1 MWNLTTPYAT
11 VKDDVLLPKR
21 KDLAVLVAEM
31 NWMQIE
37 EQARRDDRCVLPLG
51 CVEQHAYLSL
61 ATDAIL
67 AERVA
72 GEAAEP
78 LGIPVFPV
86 QAYGMTPGFTAYPGT
101 VSLRMS
107 TYIALLED
115 LLEGFYR
122 SGFRRIVLVNGHGGN
137 SPAMTFAT
145 EWMGRRP
152 DASVKMHN
160 WWAGQ
165 RFQAAVRQVDP
176 AASHASWMENFPWN
190 RLVGVAMPDAVKPP
204 FDSALYQAANPA
216 RKREILG
223 DGNFH
228 GCYQKPDEDMLRLWS
243 VGVEETRAAMVE
255 SWP

>member
-1 MWNLTTPYAT
+1 
-11 VKDDVLLPKR
+11 LPKR
-21 KDLAVLVAEM
+21 KDRAVLVSRM

-37 EQARRDDRCVLPLG
+37 EQAKRDDRCVLPLG

-61 ATDAIL
+61 AVDAIL

-72 GEAAEP
+72 AEAAEP

-86 QAYGMTPGFTAYPGT
+86 QAYGMTPGFAAYPGT
-101 VSLRMS
+101 ISLRMS
-107 TYIALLED
+107 TYIALIED
-115 LLEGFYR
+115 LLEGAYR

-137 SPAMTFAT
+137 APAMTLAT

-160 WWAGQ
+160 WWAGP
-165 RFQAAVRQVDP
+165 RFQAAVKAVDP
-176 AASHASWMENFPWN
+176 AASHASWMENFPWT
-190 RLVGVAMPDAVKPP
+190 RLEGVAMPDAVKPP
-204 FDSALYQAANPA
+204 FDGALYQAANPQ

-228 GCYQKPDEDMLRLWS
+228 GRYQRPDEEMLALWA

>member
-1 MWNLTTPYAT
+1 MTAPDAT
-11 VKDDVLLPKR
+11 VKDDAVSLKR
-21 KDLAVLVAEM
+21 KDQAVLVAQM

-37 EQARRDDRCVLPLG
+37 EQAKRDDRCVLPLG

-67 AERVA
+67 AETVA

-86 QAYGMTPGFTAYPGT
+86 LAYGMTPGFTAYPGT
-101 VSLRMS
+101 VSLRMA
-107 TYIALLED
+107 TYLAVVED
-115 LLEGFYR
+115 LLEGVYR

-137 SPAMTFAT
+137 APAMTLAT
-145 EWMGRRP
+145 EWMGKRP

-160 WWAGQ
+160 WWAGP
-165 RFQAAVRQVDP
+165 RFQAAVREVDP
-176 AASHASWMENFPWN
+176 AASHASWMENFPWT
-190 RLVGVAMPDAVKPP
+190 RLAGVAMPDEVKPP
-204 FDSALYQAANPA
+204 FDAALYQAANPA

-228 GCYQKPDEDMLRLWS
+228 GRYQRPDDEMLRLWA

>member
-1 MWNLTTPYAT
+1 MTLSDAA
-11 VKDDVLLPKR
+11 VKDDAVLLKR
-21 KDLAVLVAEM
+21 KDQAVLVARM

-37 EQARRDDRCVLPLG
+37 EQAKRDDRCVLPLG

-67 AERVA
+67 AETVA

-86 QAYGMTPGFTAYPGT
+86 LAYGMTPGFTAYPGT
-101 VSLRMS
+101 VSLRMA
-107 TYIALLED
+107 TYLAVVED
-115 LLEGFYR
+115 LLEGVYR

-137 SPAMTFAT
+137 APAMTLAT
-145 EWMGRRP
+145 EWMGKRP

-160 WWAGQ
+160 WWAGP
-165 RFQAAVRQVDP
+165 RFQAAVREVDP

-190 RLVGVAMPDAVKPP
+190 RLNGVAMPDEVKPP
-204 FDSALYQAANPA
+204 FDAALYQAANPA

-228 GCYQKPDEDMLRLWS
+228 GRYQRADDEMLRLWA
-243 VGVEETRAAMVE
+243 VGVEETRAAMEE

>member
-1 MWNLTTPYAT
+1 MTGSDAT
-11 VKDDVLLPKR
+11 VKDDAVSLKR
-21 KDLAVLVAEM
+21 KDRAVLVAQM

-37 EQARRDDRCVLPLG
+37 EQAKRDDRCVLPLG

-67 AERVA
+67 AEKVA
-72 GEAAEP
+72 DEAAEP

-86 QAYGMTPGFTAYPGT
+86 LAYGMTPGFTAYPGT

-107 TYIALLED
+107 TYIAVIED
-115 LLEGFYR
+115 LLESFYR

-137 SPAMTFAT
+137 SPAMTLAT
-145 EWMGRRP
+145 EWMGKRP

-160 WWAGQ
+160 WWAGP

-176 AASHASWMENFPWN
+176 AASHASWMENFPWT
-190 RLVGVAMPDAVKPP
+190 RLAGTAMPDAVKPP
-204 FDSALYQAANPA
+204 FDAALYQAANPA

-228 GCYQKPDEDMLRLWS
+228 GRYQRPDDEMLKLWA